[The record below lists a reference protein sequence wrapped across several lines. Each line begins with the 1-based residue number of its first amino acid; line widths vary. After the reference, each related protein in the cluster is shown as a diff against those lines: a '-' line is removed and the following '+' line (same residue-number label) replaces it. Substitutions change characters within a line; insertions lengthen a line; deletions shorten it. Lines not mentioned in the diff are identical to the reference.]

1 MEILQKAGIQEE
13 QMEEKNDDNDVNTYD
28 AVMESWKIEYWEI
41 VAAIRECI
49 RHINDKTRP
58 RRVKR
63 DAAYALRKLL
73 NECCDDENL
82 SDLTSIYRNEIKNS
96 ALGYDTDAIIQF
108 LTRMSA
114 RYPKPK
120 S

>member
-1 MEILQKAGIQEE
+1 
-13 QMEEKNDDNDVNTYD
+13 MEEKNDDNDVNTYD

-41 VAAIRECI
+41 IEAMKECVLRI
-49 RHINDKTRP
+49 KDKERP
-58 RRVKR
+58 QRVKSE
-63 DAAYALRKLL
+63 AAYALRKLL

-82 SDLTSIYRNEIKNS
+82 SDLTSVYRNAIANNV
-96 ALGYDTDAIIQF
+96 LGYDTDAITQF